1 MKKILFIFMLLGMV
15 QGIVAQ
21 PQARRQQAARQAAAN
36 KSNAGNIT
44 TRAQISFLLLPL
56 WRRMWCGEETSIVS

>member
-21 PQARRQQAARQAAAN
+21 PQARRKQAAKEAAK

-44 TRAQISFLLLPL
+44 TRAQISFP
-56 WRRMWCGEETSIVS
+56 TAPP